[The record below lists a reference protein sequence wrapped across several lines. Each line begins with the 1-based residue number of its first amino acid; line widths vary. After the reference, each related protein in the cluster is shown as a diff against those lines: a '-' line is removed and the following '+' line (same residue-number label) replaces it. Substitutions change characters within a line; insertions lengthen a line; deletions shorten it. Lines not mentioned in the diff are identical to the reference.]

1 MSRPKSICK
10 TCKHKAGCDETVRL
24 YGIPN
29 TRVTECKAYEPK
41 GGDTEFRCRDVD
53 EWAKRKVYGDTE

>member
-10 TCKHKAGCDETVRL
+10 TCKHKADCDETVRL

-29 TRVTECKAYEPK
+29 IRVTECKAYEPK
-41 GGDTEFRCRDVD
+41 GGDME
-53 EWAKRKVYGDTE
+53 